1 MKKRKLATI
10 RKIEKILRSYQIA
23 NRIVISRIDLGL
35 NRNNQR
41 KKIGHDQDR
50 ERKREMLIG
59 ISMICVRIL
68 LWIEKD
74 LTIMF

>member
-41 KKIGHDQDR
+41 KKIGQDQDR
-50 ERKREMLIG
+50 DRKREM
-59 ISMICVRIL
+59 
-68 LWIEKD
+68 
-74 LTIMF
+74 